1 MRFFYLLIALM
12 VYIPL
17 AINGQNK
24 ITLSEAID
32 MAFERNIDLKKQFA
46 EVKKSELQ
54 IDASGRL
61 PNPLFS
67 YSRENLK
74 DDIMK
79 YKEWSASGSLPIN
92 FLWDRWSAIES
103 KEKVFEA
110 QKLYYSHLKSNLT
123 SRVSEIYARQS
134 IYSEVYKHLI
144 LAYSKINELVEIS
157 KHRAKQGDISE
168 YEVQRILIELAR
180 LKSIIS
186 ELEINKRSNENELKI
201 IIGYSLDSVLLTE
214 KPEPIKEITLTLEE
228 LIKLALQNR
237 NDLAAT
243 HALFASEQSA
253 KTYNILKVIP
263 EINLTAGYKKQDINM
278 SGTVFQVD
286 FEIPLFRRNQ
296 YDIKQSEIQMELL
309 EKEKL
314 FLAEKIKAEVVDAF
328 EKFENNRE
336 LLLEQS
342 VFDYQNLF
350 NTVSYSYELG
360 ELSLIEFIDGLN
372 AYVEGVTLSY
382 KLQLNL
388 YKSFYE
394 LEQFTATSLTVKK
407 N

>member
-1 MRFFYLLIALM
+1 M

-32 MAFERNIDLKKQFA
+32 MAFERNIELKKQFT

-67 YSRENLK
+67 YSREDLK
-74 DDIMK
+74 DDIIK

-123 SRVSEIYARQS
+123 SRVSEIYAHQS
-134 IYSEVYKHLI
+134 IYDEVYKHLN

-157 KHRAKQGDISE
+157 KHRVKQGDISE

-214 KPEPIKEITLTLEE
+214 KPEPIKEITLTFEE

-243 HALFASEQSA
+243 HPLIESERSA
-253 KTYNILKVIP
+253 KTYNTLKVIP

-278 SGTVFQVD
+278 SGTVFQID
-286 FEIPLFRRNQ
+286 FKIPLFDRNQ
-296 YDIKQSEIQMELL
+296 YDIQQSEIQIELL

-382 KLQLNL
+382 KLQINL

-394 LEQFTATSLTVKK
+394 LEQFTATSLTIKK

>member
-1 MRFFYLLIALM
+1 M

-32 MAFERNIDLKKQFA
+32 MAFERNIELKKQFA

-54 IDASGRL
+54 IDAYGRL

-67 YSRENLK
+67 YSREDLK
-74 DDIMK
+74 DDIIK

-123 SRVSEIYARQS
+123 SRVSEIYAHQS
-134 IYSEVYKHLI
+134 IYDEVYKHLN

-157 KHRAKQGDISE
+157 KHRVKQGDISE

-214 KPEPIKEITLTLEE
+214 KPEPIKEITLTFEE

-243 HALFASEQSA
+243 HPLIESERSA
-253 KTYNILKVIP
+253 KIYNTLKVIP

-278 SGTVFQVD
+278 SGTVFQID
-286 FEIPLFRRNQ
+286 FKIPLFDRNQ
-296 YDIKQSEIQMELL
+296 YDIQQSEIQIELL

-328 EKFENNRE
+328 AKFENSRE

-382 KLQLNL
+382 KLQINL

-394 LEQFTATSLTVKK
+394 LEQFTATSLTIKK

>member
-286 FEIPLFRRNQ
+286 FVIPLFDRNQ
-296 YDIKQSEIQMELL
+296 YDIQQSEIQIELL

-314 FLAEKIKAEVVDAF
+314 FLAEKIKAEVVDAY
-328 EKFENNRE
+328 EKYENNRE

-372 AYVEGVTLSY
+372 AYVEGVTHSY

-394 LEQFTATSLTVKK
+394 LEQFTATSLTIKK

>member
-1 MRFFYLLIALM
+1 M

-286 FEIPLFRRNQ
+286 FVIPLFDRNQ
-296 YDIKQSEIQMELL
+296 YDIQQSEIQIELL

-314 FLAEKIKAEVVDAF
+314 FLAEKIKAEVVDAY
-328 EKFENNRE
+328 EKYENNRE

-372 AYVEGVTLSY
+372 AYVEGVTHSY

-394 LEQFTATSLTVKK
+394 LEQFTATSLTIKK